1 MMLKSAARALL
12 RSLLL
17 AAVLAASCWA
27 AAAIWFDGPDSRLAA
42 GLLAGAFLAT
52 TWGAMLAL
60 GLQPRSFAIAGI
72 LFAGV
77 VIWWLSLEPSNDRA
91 WQPDVALLPSAVIE
105 GDTVTIRNL
114 RNFDYRSENDFTE
127 RWEERRYD
135 LSQLVGADMFLC
147 YWGSP
152 WIAHTIVSWEFT
164 EGPHL
169 AVSIET
175 RKETDESYS
184 AVRGFF
190 RQFELYYV
198 IADERDVVRLR
209 TNYRGDQCYLYQL
222 TTPPESARAVLLD
235 YLGEINRLAKAPRWY
250 NAVTHNC
257 TTTIRYHAQH
267 VGAGNPW
274 DWRIL
279 ANGRIDELGWER
291 GTVVRGDL
299 SFEELRA
306 RSYINDR
313 AQAADSTPDFSIQL
327 RTGLP
332 PRHGPDLP
340 SRGDP

>member
-12 RSLLL
+12 CSVLLV
-17 AAVLAASCWA
+17 AVLAASCWA

-42 GLLAGAFLAT
+42 GLLAGSFLAT

-60 GLQPRSFAIAGI
+60 WLQPRSFAIAGI

-77 VIWWLSLEPSNDRA
+77 AIWWLSLEPSNDRA
-91 WQPDVALLPSAVIE
+91 WQPDVALLPSAMIE

-114 RNFDYRSENDFTE
+114 RNFDYRSENDVTE

-135 LSQLVGADMFLC
+135 LSQLVGVDMYLC

-152 WIAHTIVSWEFT
+152 WIAHTIASWEFT

-175 RKETDESYS
+175 RKEANEAYS

-222 TTPPESARAVLLD
+222 TTPPELARAVLLD
-235 YLGEINRLAKAPRWY
+235 YLGEINRLARAPRWY

-291 GTVVRGDL
+291 GTVVRGGL

-313 AQAADSTPDFSIQL
+313 AHAADSAPDFSTRL
-327 RTGLP
+327 RMGLP
-332 PRHGPDLP
+332 PRHGPGIG
-340 SRGDP
+340 S